1 MLGTEPI
8 LVMMIFEICLER
20 GERKGKRNV
29 GQVAGSAGRCQNFIM
44 YSENLLE
51 KQGNKL

>member
-29 GQVAGSAGRCQNFIM
+29 GQVAGRCQNFIM